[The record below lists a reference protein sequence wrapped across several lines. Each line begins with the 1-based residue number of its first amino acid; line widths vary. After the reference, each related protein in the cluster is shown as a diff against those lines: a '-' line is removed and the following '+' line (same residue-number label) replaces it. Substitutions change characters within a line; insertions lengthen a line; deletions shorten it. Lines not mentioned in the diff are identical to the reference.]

1 MELQLRSDSELQLL
15 AILHI
20 DFFFQIL
27 FSNGFDYL
35 TSFCKVY
42 NIFKFN
48 LSLQSSTFCYFIII
62 IIIIITIHLYSL
74 LVFVINIVV
83 LCLVSSHAQSADLMS
98 IIITRQFSVIAVIT
112 GHTLDV
118 LLSPD

>member
-1 MELQLRSDSELQLL
+1 MQLQPL

-35 TSFCKVY
+35 TSSCKVY

-48 LSLQSSTFCYFIII
+48 LSLQSSTLCYFIII
-62 IIIIITIHLYSL
+62 IIIIIITTTHLYSL

-83 LCLVSSHAQSADLMS
+83 LYLVSSHAQSADLMS
-98 IIITRQFSVIAVIT
+98 IIITRQFSVIAVII
-112 GHTLDV
+112 GHILDV
-118 LLSPD
+118 LLLPH

>member
-1 MELQLRSDSELQLL
+1 MQLQLL

-35 TSFCKVY
+35 TSSCKVY

-62 IIIIITIHLYSL
+62 IIIITHLYSL

-98 IIITRQFSVIAVIT
+98 IVIT
-112 GHTLDV
+112 WPRLFNRWIALPSG
-118 LLSPD
+118 

>member
-1 MELQLRSDSELQLL
+1 M
-15 AILHI
+15 
-20 DFFFQIL
+20 
-27 FSNGFDYL
+27 
-35 TSFCKVY
+35 Y

-48 LSLQSSTFCYFIII
+48 LSLQSSTFCYF

-98 IIITRQFSVIAVIT
+98 IIITRQFSVIAVII

-118 LLSPD
+118 LLLPDYNTVLCLNQAMTGTVQHVWLVFSI

>member
-1 MELQLRSDSELQLL
+1 MFYDDGDDDNFWLFC
-15 AILHI
+15 ILI
-20 DFFFQIL
+20 FQILILSFQIL

-35 TSFCKVY
+35 TSSCKVY

-48 LSLQSSTFCYFIII
+48 LSLQSSTFCYF
-62 IIIIITIHLYSL
+62 IIIITIHLYSL

-98 IIITRQFSVIAVIT
+98 IIITGQFSVIAAII

-118 LLSPD
+118 LLLPD

>member
-1 MELQLRSDSELQLL
+1 M
-15 AILHI
+15 
-20 DFFFQIL
+20 
-27 FSNGFDYL
+27 
-35 TSFCKVY
+35 Y

-48 LSLQSSTFCYFIII
+48 LSLQSSTFCYFI

-98 IIITRQFSVIAVIT
+98 IIITRQFSVIAVII

-118 LLSPD
+118 LLLPD

>member
-1 MELQLRSDSELQLL
+1 M
-15 AILHI
+15 
-20 DFFFQIL
+20 
-27 FSNGFDYL
+27 
-35 TSFCKVY
+35 Y
-42 NIFKFN
+42 NVFEFN

-98 IIITRQFSVIAVIT
+98 IIITRQFSVITVIV

-118 LLSPD
+118 LL